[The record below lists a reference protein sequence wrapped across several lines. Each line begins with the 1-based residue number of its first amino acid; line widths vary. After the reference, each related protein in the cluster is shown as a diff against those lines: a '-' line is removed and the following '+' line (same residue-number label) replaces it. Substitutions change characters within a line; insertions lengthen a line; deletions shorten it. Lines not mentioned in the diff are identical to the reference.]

1 MKTLTRICAD
11 FTLNCI
17 FQILS
22 WRKRTLKNWMMN
34 MDQWITAMKL
44 PEMKVFLQMNIGA
57 LANFLIELS
66 MKTFSG
72 SRVHDILG

>member
-1 MKTLTRICAD
+1 
-11 FTLNCI
+11 
-17 FQILS
+17 
-22 WRKRTLKNWMMN
+22 MN

-66 MKTFSG
+66 MKTFTG